1 MKVSMIIVMNNKAL
15 VEFLNDVYEETNRT
29 ILTDKE
35 IKDIEKFYKENREKV
50 ETFEEFLSINSD
62 ISKKIKKVKGVYAEI
77 ERQFD
82 AKKALQ
88 PGTLVECNLAQTIAN
103 MYNLT
108 TFVDS
113 FHSYIRE
120 LPANVLPYLRAE
132 ENTLLCR
139 YIYYDPNNY
148 KNFLIQYGNPTSY
161 DADLFLDNKV
171 VRVEF
176 KDRIARAGER
186 DIKRY
191 DELGKLIIDNKFIE
205 ENPDYI
211 PLIEKFNEE
220 TDIFSRYNSDC
231 EKVNFDDFDE
241 ETKKELL
248 KNYFTTLGIDTLV
261 TLDKNNQLIAITK
274 DCLDENKAVNIIS
287 TNGSEIR
294 PAGKNPGKVFTPK
307 FLEKSIINMNGKIE
321 NNIAFVPKEKMIDR
335 IGRGTGGKVTGKKIN
350 NLLFVTIENISE
362 ENDKCIFSLE
372 NVMQLKP
379 TVAVHIQIIATKEEL
394 KKYYNSILENSN

>member
-1 MKVSMIIVMNNKAL
+1 MNNEAL
-15 VEFLNDVYEETNRT
+15 IEFLRDIYEETNRT

-35 IKDIEKFYKENREKV
+35 IKDIEKFYKENYKESK
-50 ETFEEFLSINSD
+50 TFDDFLSINPD
-62 ISKKIKKVKGVYAEI
+62 ITKKVKKVKGVYAEI
-77 ERQFD
+77 ERQFN

-88 PGTLVECNLAQTIAN
+88 PGTLVECVLAQTIAN

-120 LPANVLPYLRAE
+120 LPANVLPYLRTE

-171 VRVEF
+171 VKVEF

-191 DELGKLIIDNKFIE
+191 DENGKLLIDNKFIE

-220 TDIFSRYNSDC
+220 TDIFSRYDSNC
-231 EKVNFDDFDE
+231 KKVNFDDFDID
-241 ETKKELL
+241 TKKELL

-261 TLDKNNQLIAITK
+261 TLDKNNQLIAITI
-274 DCLDENKAVNIIS
+274 DCIDEEKNINIIS
-287 TNGSEIR
+287 TDGSEIR
-294 PAGKNPGKVFTPK
+294 PAGKNPGKVFTPI
-307 FLEKSIINMNGKIE
+307 FLKNSITNMNGKIE
-321 NNIAFVPKEKMIDR
+321 NNIASIPKEKMSDR

-350 NLLFVTIENISE
+350 NLLFVTIENVSE
-362 ENDKCIFSLE
+362 DDDRCIFSLE

-379 TVAVHIQIIATKEEL
+379 TIAVHIKIIATKEEL
-394 KKYYNSILENSN
+394 KRHYQDILEKAS

>member
-1 MKVSMIIVMNNKAL
+1 MNNEAL
-15 VEFLNDVYEETNRT
+15 IEFLRDIYEETNRT

-35 IKDIEKFYKENREKV
+35 IKDIEKFYKENYKESK
-50 ETFEEFLSINSD
+50 TFDDFLSINPD
-62 ISKKIKKVKGVYAEI
+62 ITKKVKKVKGVYAEI
-77 ERQFD
+77 ERQFN

-88 PGTLVECNLAQTIAN
+88 PGTLVECVLAQTIAN

-171 VRVEF
+171 VKVEF

-191 DELGKLIIDNKFIE
+191 DENGKLLIDNKFIE

-220 TDIFSRYNSDC
+220 TDIFSRYDSNC
-231 EKVNFDDFDE
+231 KKVNFDDFDID
-241 ETKKELL
+241 TKKELL

-261 TLDKNNQLIAITK
+261 TLDKNNQLIAITI
-274 DCLDENKAVNIIS
+274 DCIDEEKNINIIS
-287 TNGSEIR
+287 TDGSEIR
-294 PAGKNPGKVFTPK
+294 PAGKNPGKVFTPI
-307 FLEKSIINMNGKIE
+307 FLKNSITNMNGKIE
-321 NNIAFVPKEKMIDR
+321 NNIASIPKEKMGDR

-350 NLLFVTIENISE
+350 NLLFVTIENVSE
-362 ENDKCIFSLE
+362 DDDRCIFSLE

-379 TVAVHIQIIATKEEL
+379 TIAVHIKIIATKEEL
-394 KKYYNSILENSN
+394 KRHYQDILEKAS